1 VDKRKNYGNVG
12 GRRKGYGRG
21 HLRWSRRLSLE
32 GRVRYEKGHL
42 FEVVV
47 AKFFEYK
54 GYEVK
59 KNERFRGASGAVHEI
74 DIALY
79 KMGKLV
85 GVVEAKNY
93 DKPVPKEW
101 VMKIHNVGVDVG
113 ASEYYVVSAT
123 GFTEDAIKVAR
134 VMGVQLLSLDDLARE
149 VERFEGLSKL
159 PLYHLKPL
167 FKPSTAVEYASR
179 HARKKLFKTM
189 EEPGD
194 VDLFYAPF
202 YLLEAEYAYV
212 EKHGILFTREYE
224 VRKRVKLLASAVSQS
239 LLVCYEDM
247 CELVE
252 LPNLTEEEAELL
264 KIMMGIGDEITY
276 SDLEEETGW
285 NRSKLY
291 RLVNSLVDKGLV
303 ETGDDE
309 GRKVFTPIFPL
320 LDDFADTVSELVEEN
335 DLEEGSPAEAK
346 VLEAKYPVSNIKA
359 LVKRIFD
366 VDVKDVKLVYLPI
379 YRVKM
384 ESTED
389 ETYRYLCLLAIVE
402 DTPIEPCM
410 E

>member
-79 KMGKLV
+79 KRGKLL

-101 VMKIHNVGVDVG
+101 VMKIYNVGVDVG

-123 GFTEDAIKVAR
+123 GFTEDAIKVAW

-224 VRKRVKLLASAVSQS
+224 VRKRVKLLASAVS
-239 LLVCYEDM
+239 
-247 CELVE
+247 
-252 LPNLTEEEAELL
+252 
-264 KIMMGIGDEITY
+264 
-276 SDLEEETGW
+276 
-285 NRSKLY
+285 
-291 RLVNSLVDKGLV
+291 
-303 ETGDDE
+303 
-309 GRKVFTPIFPL
+309 
-320 LDDFADTVSELVEEN
+320 
-335 DLEEGSPAEAK
+335 
-346 VLEAKYPVSNIKA
+346 
-359 LVKRIFD
+359 
-366 VDVKDVKLVYLPI
+366 
-379 YRVKM
+379 
-384 ESTED
+384 
-389 ETYRYLCLLAIVE
+389 
-402 DTPIEPCM
+402 
-410 E
+410 